1 MTNSQRQ
8 IIEGFDKFIDEILS
22 GKELLGHSTI
32 KLRDQ
37 EFIKLKSLNDKSKL
51 RFIQLMEKANLTR

>member
-1 MTNSQRQ
+1 MINTDKK
-8 IIEGFDKFIDEILS
+8 ILEGFDKFIDEILS
-22 GKELLGHSTI
+22 DKELLGHSTI

>member
-1 MTNSQRQ
+1 MINTDKK
-8 IIEGFDKFIDEILS
+8 ILEGFDKFIDEILN

-37 EFIKLKSLNDKSKL
+37 EFMKLKSLNNQSKL